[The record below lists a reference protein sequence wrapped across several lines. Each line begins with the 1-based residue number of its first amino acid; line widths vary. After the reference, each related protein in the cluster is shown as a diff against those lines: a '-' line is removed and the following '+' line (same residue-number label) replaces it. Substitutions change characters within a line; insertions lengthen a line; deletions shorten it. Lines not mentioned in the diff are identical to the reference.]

1 MSTKPHRDPRNTKSV
16 LGRAYWQHHAR
27 VIIQM
32 QPRIMGHVT
41 TAVLEGIESFATG
54 NPDSSVTQ
62 MHEEMLSA
70 IAPDV
75 AAGDP
80 QTVSRF
86 SELYDSA
93 YDAVFPATRAYL
105 KVRHEVDEI
114 SSSLSLS
121 VFDLVTLHAFDLEAH
136 RNDILGTFRK
146 ELTSRLNKVKGIDD
160 VSAFGQAFEIYGEI
174 IAYLHLRERVQTDR
188 LAERKGKKTP
198 DFKCTLRDGKTFF
211 VEVKSLDVV
220 DGEPKNLAILDD
232 GLDAKAEL
240 EEQVRASKPVS
251 SVITEIAPFRK
262 AGETDTYD
270 PCSLIRV
277 IDRLREKFL
286 GAFKAGQ
293 FADGP
298 TFALAITDRLVLP
311 GGKFALVPYYYS
323 DIPDGGIASGVLW
336 HAAYGHRGTPI
347 FRLPESA
354 GAKSLEG
361 YLDRFGLFADCEQ
374 PFPGPGLVILDRRQ
388 CGHDAFGLI
397 NDCYPECGGWSVD
410 DTEEVV
416 DTLCDRWNDR
426 DAKRSWDMSA
436 DIGEPRPD

>member
-54 NPDSSVTQ
+54 NPDSSVAQ

-160 VSAFGQAFEIYGEI
+160 VSAFGRLSRSTARSSPTCTCANECKPIGSPN
-174 IAYLHLRERVQTDR
+174 ARERR
-188 LAERKGKKTP
+188 HL
-198 DFKCTLRDGKTFF
+198 TLSARCGTARP
-211 VEVKSLDVV
+211 SLS
-220 DGEPKNLAILDD
+220 
-232 GLDAKAEL
+232 
-240 EEQVRASKPVS
+240 R
-251 SVITEIAPFRK
+251 
-262 AGETDTYD
+262 
-270 PCSLIRV
+270 
-277 IDRLREKFL
+277 
-286 GAFKAGQ
+286 
-293 FADGP
+293 
-298 TFALAITDRLVLP
+298 
-311 GGKFALVPYYYS
+311 
-323 DIPDGGIASGVLW
+323 
-336 HAAYGHRGTPI
+336 
-347 FRLPESA
+347 
-354 GAKSLEG
+354 
-361 YLDRFGLFADCEQ
+361 
-374 PFPGPGLVILDRRQ
+374 
-388 CGHDAFGLI
+388 
-397 NDCYPECGGWSVD
+397 
-410 DTEEVV
+410 
-416 DTLCDRWNDR
+416 
-426 DAKRSWDMSA
+426 
-436 DIGEPRPD
+436 